1 MWAYRLGQAGDTLGL
16 LRDFTAVRKK
26 LHRQHEHNGDE
37 TETLF
42 QLDNDLKIAR
52 NMARALG
59 WDTSLAHPEQ
69 CFCVPGPDS
78 MLYGFVITQATSGQ
92 RYVVSPVELDF
103 LKDEVDWNAHISE
116 REVRETRGQLS
127 GTVVDRPPLR
137 IGEWKRSARNNM
149 WTTINGANVTVF
161 PKNDGS
167 GYSAVIMN
175 PVGSLKVYSQAFQT
189 ELECASYVTREDNF
203 YRLIRGWLG
212 TEAKSTDLDS
222 PFADVSWGSDDEPHD
237 DPDIPF

>member
-78 MLYGFVITQATSGQ
+78 MLYGFVITQATSGH
-92 RYVVSPVELDF
+92 RYVVSPVELAY
-103 LKDEVDWNAHISE
+103 LKDEVDWNAHINE
-116 REVRETRGQLS
+116 AEVRRVRGQLD

-137 IGEWKRSARNNM
+137 IQEWKRSAKNNM
-149 WTTINGANVTVF
+149 WTTINGANCTIF
-161 PKNDGS
+161 PTNEG
-167 GYSAVIMN
+167 GYKAVIMN
-175 PVGSLKVYSQAFQT
+175 PNSNLKVYTRGFET
-189 ELECASYVTREDNF
+189 ELECANHVIQPDNF
-203 YRLIRGWLG
+203 YGLIRGWLG

-222 PFADVSWGSDDEPHD
+222 PFADVSWEDDD
-237 DPDIPF
+237 DIPF